1 MMPKKSNGPLKKT
14 DRIFTD
20 DELKEFSKGFMD
32 MAIEAIDAGDLEKA
46 KGWCR
51 HQAEAQG
58 QIHDVLVNFVAGLLS
73 YIYDHEGEE
82 SAVNAIREV
91 MGKVAHPDLIALRKK
106 DLREWVTW
114 CVEVARQHSADP
126 GITVEEDDEKFII
139 TVKCGS
145 GGKLIETGAYDGP
158 NGYRK
163 LRKPGPQTW
172 GEADMPIYC
181 GHCPVAHEILPI
193 QIGGQGS
200 QFWVHAVP
208 FPKNP
213 GDPCI
218 HHIYKNPADIPE
230 KYYKRLGL
238 EKMV

>member
-1 MMPKKSNGPLKKT
+1 LIKKSDSPSRKAS
-14 DRIFTD
+14 RIFTD
-20 DELKEFSKGFMD
+20 EELKEFSKGFME

-58 QIHDVLVNFVAGLLS
+58 QVHDVLVNFVTGLFS
-73 YIYDHEGEE
+73 YIYDHEGED
-82 SAVNAIREV
+82 SAVDAIRVIMKRIVPPE
-91 MGKVAHPDLIALRKK
+91 LIALRTK
-106 DLREWVTW
+106 DLREWVSW

-126 GITVEEDDEKFII
+126 GITVVEDDEKFILTI
-139 TVKCGS
+139 KCGS

-163 LRKPGPQTW
+163 LREPGPQTW
-172 GEADMPIYC
+172 GETDVPIYC
-181 GHCPVAHEILPI
+181 GHCPWVSEIFPI

-200 QFWVHAVP
+200 QLWVHASP
-208 FPKNP
+208 FPKKP

-230 KYYKRLGL
+230 KYYKRLGM
-238 EKMV
+238 EKKV

>member
-1 MMPKKSNGPLKKT
+1 MNEKSNDPSIKPA
-14 DRIFTD
+14 RIFTD
-20 DELKEFSKGFMD
+20 EELREFSKGFME

-46 KGWCR
+46 KSWCR

-58 QIHDVLVNFVAGLLS
+58 QIHDVLVNFVTGLFS
-73 YIYDHEGEE
+73 YIYDHDGEE
-82 SAVNAIREV
+82 TAVDAIREIMKRIV
-91 MGKVAHPDLIALRKK
+91 PPELIALRKG
-106 DLREWVTW
+106 DLREWVGW
-114 CVEVARQHSADP
+114 CVEVARQHSAYP
-126 GITVEEDDEKFII
+126 GLIVEEDDEKFII

-163 LRKPGPQTW
+163 LKKPGPQTW
-172 GEADMPIYC
+172 GEVGVPIYC
-181 GHCPVAHEILPI
+181 GHCPWVSEIFPI

-200 QFWVHAVP
+200 QLWVHASP

-230 KYYKRLGL
+230 KYYTRIGM
-238 EKMV
+238 EKTV